1 MELLLKEFTTKHR
14 RNTFKNLLYNFIEKI
29 HSKRYN
35 NRSSNNLVELFRVF
49 NEDTTETLCEFII
62 HNALLPL
69 YSVNEDVSTIQTSHL
84 CSLIAK
90 SFLCLYSDCRFN
102 CTKLFY
108 CNGNELYKLEKLKCI
123 YSYFKVRMDSLAED
137 SVITI
142 KRSSSFSPQS
152 IPPFISTDTTP
163 IQLNL
168 LVDSTPGK
176 SMDDYFNSQT
186 DTKMFHMDFANRS
199 IGGGV
204 LGRGC
209 LQEEIK
215 FSVYTELIGVMILLR
230 GKGELKDCEGL
241 LVEGV
246 SRYSITEGYGRQSFK
261 FVSPCDKRQIR
272 QNVLVLDAQDYS
284 FTDSPLSQFTLKE
297 INREILKLSAGLS
310 LTTTHSIQKREL
322 VTGNWGCGAFGG
334 NVQLKSL
341 LQLMCAA
348 EYGVDLVVYFTF
360 GDQRF
365 YDTES
370 SGYDIHPLE
379 FVYERIIKNRMTT
392 KQLYDLLLEYSPSE
406 LSLFDYI
413 LSKTEFE

>member
-1 MELLLKEFTTKHR
+1 
-14 RNTFKNLLYNFIEKI
+14 
-29 HSKRYN
+29 
-35 NRSSNNLVELFRVF
+35 
-49 NEDTTETLCEFII
+49 
-62 HNALLPL
+62 
-69 YSVNEDVSTIQTSHL
+69 
-84 CSLIAK
+84 
-90 SFLCLYSDCRFN
+90 
-102 CTKLFY
+102 
-108 CNGNELYKLEKLKCI
+108 
-123 YSYFKVRMDSLAED
+123 MDSLEEAETEEEED

-142 KRSSSFSPQS
+142 KRSSSFTSSSPPQS
-152 IPPFISTDTTP
+152 IPPFISTDTTTTTTSNP

-186 DTKMFHMDFANRS
+186 DDTKVFHMDFANRS

-209 LQEEIK
+209 VQEEIK
-215 FSVYTELIGVMILLR
+215 FSVYTELIGVMILLLLLLG

-261 FVSPCDKRQIR
+261 FVSPCDRRQIR
-272 QNVLVLDAQDYS
+272 QNVLVLDAKDYS
-284 FTDSPLSQFTLKE
+284 FTDSPLSQFTMKE

-310 LTTTHSIQKREL
+310 LLTTTTTTTHSVQKREL

-348 EYGVDLVVYFTF
+348 EYGVDSVVYFTF

-392 KQLYDLLLEYSPSE
+392 KQLYDLLLEYTPSE

-413 LSKTEFE
+413 LSKTEYE